1 MGSRILLPEG
11 VIAPLPTPLLHFDKL
26 DIEGLENLLEHVI
39 SAGVSGISILGHT
52 GEERCLDYRMRQMLI
67 SETCNIVNRRIPVFL
82 SISDTSISES
92 YMLANYAAICGVTAM
107 VFSPPYYMTTGQAE
121 LIEFYDELLRIIPLP
136 IILYNIESPTNV
148 KIETQTILKLAKHPL
163 VVGLKDSSSNFIYL
177 KRIIGDI
184 KKENPDFKLYSSK
197 EEVLFEST
205 LLGCDGCFAGGANL
219 FPDLYINLYRAAKKN
234 DVQLC
239 QDLQRIVMEINK
251 TIYSIGHYH
260 SSYLKGIKCALNL
273 MGILSDD
280 YMAPPF
286 HKFMAPER
294 EQVEKSLTIILKNK
308 EQWKQTN

>member
-1 MGSRILLPEG
+1 
-11 VIAPLPTPLLHFDKL
+11 
-26 DIEGLENLLEHVI
+26 
-39 SAGVSGISILGHT
+39 
-52 GEERCLDYRMRQMLI
+52 
-67 SETCNIVNRRIPVFL
+67 
-82 SISDTSISES
+82 
-92 YMLANYAAICGVTAM
+92 
-107 VFSPPYYMTTGQAE
+107 MTTGQAE

-136 IILYNIESPTNV
+136 IILYSIESPTNV

-177 KRIIGDI
+177 KRIISDI

-205 LLGCDGCFAGGANL
+205 MLGCDGCFAGGANL
-219 FPDLYINLYRAAKKN
+219 FPDLCINLYRAAKKN

-260 SSYLKGIKCALNL
+260 SSYLKGLKCALNL
-273 MGILSDD
+273 MGILTDD

-286 HKFMAPER
+286 HKFNEPER
-294 EQVEKSLTIILKNK
+294 FKVQEGIYNIKKKLAEYGI
-308 EQWKQTN
+308 